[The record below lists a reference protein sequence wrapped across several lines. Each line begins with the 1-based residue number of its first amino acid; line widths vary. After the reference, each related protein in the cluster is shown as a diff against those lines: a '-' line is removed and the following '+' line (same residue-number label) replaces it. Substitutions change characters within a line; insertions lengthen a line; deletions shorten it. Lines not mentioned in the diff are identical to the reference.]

1 MKKIRIAQIGVLH
14 DHAPVIFD
22 SLMKLED
29 FEVVGFAREAAS
41 APLTGAFVGASEYEI
56 SVEKIFDMCKNG
68 ELDAVAVESN
78 ELRLT
83 DYAIRLA
90 ELGIPMHMDKPGGIE
105 LSDFERLV
113 DTVKEKDIPF
123 SLGYMYRFNPN
134 VKAALEAVKRGDIG
148 RIHSIEAQM
157 NCKHPPQKRQ
167 WLEQFPGGMTFFLG
181 CHLVDLAVMFLG
193 FPDEVLPLNYCSGTD
208 GVTSLDDGLAILKYK
223 NAAAIIKTSAN
234 EPSGFLRR
242 QLVIAGD
249 KGTIEINPIEK
260 YIENDKDSRLNQS
273 SSMRISCGE
282 KAESWGYIS
291 EFSDCEPYNRYDEM
305 MRTFARAVRG
315 EERLPFSPD
324 YELEVYKAVL
334 KTCGK

>member
-29 FEVVGFAREAAS
+29 FEVVGFAREEAG

-113 DTVKEKDIPF
+113 DIVKEKDIPF

-134 VKAALEAVKRGDIG
+134 VKAALEAVKRGDVG

-157 NCKHPPQKRQ
+157 NCKHTPQKRQ

-193 FPDEVLPLNYCSGTD
+193 LPDKVLPLNYCSGTD
-208 GVTSLDDGLAILKYK
+208 GVTSLDDGLAIMKYE

-242 QLVIAGD
+242 QIVITGN

-260 YIENDKDSRLNQS
+260 YIENDKDSRLSQS

-334 KTCGK
+334 KACGK